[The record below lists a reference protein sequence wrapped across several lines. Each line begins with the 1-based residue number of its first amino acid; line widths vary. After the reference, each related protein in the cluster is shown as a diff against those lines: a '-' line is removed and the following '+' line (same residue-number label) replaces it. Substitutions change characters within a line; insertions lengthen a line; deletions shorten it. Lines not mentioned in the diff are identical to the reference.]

1 MRIFWSLCTHAL
13 TCFNLRME
21 ARPVKVVN
29 LKLER
34 REFRRITRNTGTETS
49 KKKKGS
55 FQNNFSPECAFD
67 DRNIGLCMTC
77 DMCFWCFTVI
87 KNWPSAT
94 NQDLPVQV
102 AFHLRL
108 APRQLTVFAGGA
120 GRCPGRWGHQ
130 GLGRLRRLLFVG
142 ITKKFICFRNNSKE
156 PATTLVSFTT

>member
-49 KKKKGS
+49 KKKGS

-77 DMCFWCFTVI
+77 DMCF
-87 KNWPSAT
+87 
-94 NQDLPVQV
+94 
-102 AFHLRL
+102 
-108 APRQLTVFAGGA
+108 
-120 GRCPGRWGHQ
+120 
-130 GLGRLRRLLFVG
+130 
-142 ITKKFICFRNNSKE
+142 
-156 PATTLVSFTT
+156 